1 MARRSSTAQLSRPS
15 PPPHPPVGGPLTPLL
30 KWISRAFFVA
40 AVAALGYGFWL
51 RQHKP
56 ADPEEPVQVKAVKI
70 DWSREPFSTWES
82 KEDGIQLSYPTRY
95 DAVRGF
101 GRFTARDLQ
110 DGIEEQDA
118 VAFRTGEP
126 RSVITI
132 ATYRSQQPRTFD
144 EWVALAK
151 RPVPTLTTPPPADT
165 QRGPLGLN
173 LGKALPP
180 SPLGAEFGGSDLQ
193 FRRTEAGGLPA
204 LAVTARGAVRYP
216 LRTNEVME
224 MWRFESLLI
233 AEGMR
238 AVRITAGVH
247 ADQYAATEP
256 GLRRTLA
263 SFRWTPPSR
272 N

>member
-1 MARRSSTAQLSRPS
+1 MPRRPTSAPSRPS
-15 PPPHPPVGGPLTPLL
+15 SPPHPPVGGPLTPLL
-30 KWISRAFFVA
+30 KWIARFFFVA

-51 RQHKP
+51 RQNRP
-56 ADPEEPVQVKAVKI
+56 PETEGPVQVKALKI
-70 DWSREPFSTWES
+70 DWSHEEFRQWES
-82 KEDGIQLSYPTRY
+82 QEEGIQLSYPARY

-126 RSVITI
+126 RSVITV
-132 ATYRSQQPRTFD
+132 ATYRSQQPHTLD
-144 EWVALAK
+144 EWIALAK
-151 RPVPTLTTPPPADT
+151 RPVPKVTAPPPAEA

-173 LGKALPP
+173 LGQKLPP
-180 SPLGAEFGGSDLQ
+180 SPLGAEFGGSDME
-193 FRRTEAGGLPA
+193 FRRTEVGGRPA
-204 LAVTARGAVRYP
+204 LAVTARGAIRYP
-216 LRTNEVME
+216 LRTNDLME
-224 MWRFESLLI
+224 MWRFESLLV
-233 AEGMR
+233 AEGTR

-256 GLRRTLA
+256 GLRRTLT
-263 SFRWTPPSR
+263 SFRWTPPTR